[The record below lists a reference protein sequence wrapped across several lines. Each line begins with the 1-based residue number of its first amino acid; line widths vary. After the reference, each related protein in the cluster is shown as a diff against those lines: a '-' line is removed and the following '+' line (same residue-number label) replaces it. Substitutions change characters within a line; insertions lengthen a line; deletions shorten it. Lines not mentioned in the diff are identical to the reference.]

1 MGEGE
6 LEKAEEALL
15 QRSLASHLENLEKFQ
30 AQAAQDAHSL
40 GNIAEPQLDYRKA
53 QQYFEQ
59 AAHLRPQ
66 NSTYLNDAGRI
77 NHTLGAHEAAITYFD
92 RALASDL
99 RTYGENHPDVARDR
113 NNLGVAYQVLGEY
126 KKAIG
131 YYEQALNV
139 TPSSPSMGFIIDV
152 SSEFEA
158 TGSKQMKISLVRQ
171 VGSIESTV
179 AEITGSISAALQGVF
194 IDRPATSAEVT
205 YSLQTEVLQSH
216 GSASASGRVDHIA
229 AWGII

>member
-1 MGEGE
+1 MKGLFYHLRRLPIAPPLTPGPSPEITWQGT
-6 LEKAEEALL
+6 
-15 QRSLASHLENLEKFQ
+15 SLII
-30 AQAAQDAHSL
+30 QAADGSYHSPVDL
-40 GNIAEPQLDYRKA
+40 KGSD
-53 QQYFEQ
+53 
-59 AAHLRPQ
+59 
-66 NSTYLNDAGRI
+66 
-77 NHTLGAHEAAITYFD
+77 GASGTK
-92 RALASDL
+92 
-99 RTYGENHPDVARDR
+99 GGVARDGAYSVQIPFSE
-113 NNLGVAYQVLGEY
+113 GVAPRTVLS
-126 KKAIG
+126 
-131 YYEQALNV
+131 LNV

>member
-77 NHTLGAHEAAITYFD
+77 NHTLGAHEGAITYFD

-99 RTYGENHPDVARDR
+99 RTYGGKP
-113 NNLGVAYQVLGEY
+113 
-126 KKAIG
+126 
-131 YYEQALNV
+131 
-139 TPSSPSMGFIIDV
+139 P
-152 SSEFEA
+152 
-158 TGSKQMKISLVRQ
+158 
-171 VGSIESTV
+171 
-179 AEITGSISAALQGVF
+179 
-194 IDRPATSAEVT
+194 
-205 YSLQTEVLQSH
+205 
-216 GSASASGRVDHIA
+216 
-229 AWGII
+229 